1 MTLVLPWWLRWKWI
15 CLQCKRDLGSIPG
28 LGRSPEEGYD
38 NPLQYSCLEN
48 PIDSEAW
55 QAIVHGVTRVRHT
68 WVTNTHTH
76 THTHPYMEEYGFSC
90 WTPAQ
95 LSDMKGITECFQWK
109 SLHLSKYK
117 CRMKK
122 TSKGHGDSTK
132 WKMLMKENG
141 PVGQILFLK
150 MKTAVCKV
158 VSKMLQLYI
167 HWDFAFWEP
176 AFGFTNEFISFG

>member
-1 MTLVLPWWLRWKWI
+1 MLPWWFRWKWI
-15 CLQCKRDLGSIPG
+15 CLQCRRLRFNPWVGKISWRRIWQPTPVFLPG
-28 LGRSPEEGYD
+28 ESHRRRGLAGYSPWGRKELDITE
-38 NPLQYSCLEN
+38 LL
-48 PIDSEAW
+48 I
-55 QAIVHGVTRVRHT
+55 H
-68 WVTNTHTH
+68 THTH
-76 THTHPYMEEYGFSC
+76 THTHPYMEEYGFPY

-95 LSDMKGITECFQWK
+95 QSDMKGITECFQWN

-122 TSKGHGDSTK
+122 TSKGLGDPTK

-150 MKTAVCKV
+150 MKKVVCKV

-167 HWDFAFWEP
+167 HWDFAFWEL
-176 AFGFTNEFISFG
+176 AFGFTNEFISLG